1 MRSALTKINELLNHY
16 WAIIN
21 TYNYDILELR
31 RIVHHL
37 KQKDFIIIRIRY
49 LDKVSLFVSS
59 NNPADLDYLDNFNL
73 EIYTGL
79 ADNYND
85 LISDYQEHKK
95 LDFYF
100 DPADLHAI
108 EQELEQAN
116 NKRITNSNISIK
128 YALNKIFLD

>member
-100 DPADLHAI
+100 DPADLHII

-116 NKRITNSNISIK
+116 NKRITNSNILIK

>member
-85 LISDYQEHKK
+85 LVSDYQEHKK

-100 DPADLHAI
+100 DPADLHTI
-108 EQELEQAN
+108 EQELERPF
-116 NKRITNSNISIK
+116 NKLNDDVVIRH
-128 YALNKIFLD
+128 ALNNIFLN

>member
-59 NNPADLDYLDNFNL
+59 KNPDGLNYLEKFDL
-73 EIYTGL
+73 EIFVSL
-79 ADNYND
+79 ADNYTDVIND
-85 LISDYQEHKK
+85 YSNYKK
-95 LDFYF
+95 LEFYF
-100 DPADLHAI
+100 DPADLAVMEH
-108 EQELEQAN
+108 ELERPF
-116 NKRITNSNISIK
+116 NKLNDDVVIR
-128 YALNKIFLD
+128 YALNNIFLN